1 MNQGG
6 FVSDSP
12 GGASLWVLPPVS
24 VGRSVGRRS
33 VGAVVRS
40 VGRRPS
46 FRPFLGRV
54 RSPALWGL
62 FRFCWSALGPVFG
75 SLPGRCPFPSL
86 SFGPKASICGVSSG
100 VRSRGV
106 TQDCPPSACR
116 RLSVYTRSA
125 VCPVL
130 GGGTGS
136 GSAFPG
142 VTPGATHRGRH
153 KPLSASQGTRSIRSS
168 SCVCAARSASSSSM
182 LSPCARHL

>member
-6 FVSDSP
+6 FAADSP
-12 GGASLWVLPPVS
+12 GGVSRWVLPP
-24 VGRSVGRRS
+24 GFRRS
-33 VGAVVRS
+33 VRRPSVRRCVRS
-40 VGRRPS
+40 VRRPS
-46 FRPFLGRV
+46 AVLPSGSGSGPVPGPL
-54 RSPALWGL
+54 GL
-62 FRFCWSALGPVFG
+62 FCFCRSAWVPVFG

-100 VRSRGV
+100 VRSRSLSIAPQLLAGG
-106 TQDCPPSACR
+106 SA
-116 RLSVYTRSA
+116 YTRDPRFALFS
-125 VCPVL
+125 

-153 KPLSASQGTRSIRSS
+153 KPPSASQGTRSIRSS